1 MQLISFTVG
10 LLSTRS
16 DQSLARHGRLASR
29 FTIAVKRISRQPPT
43 VLTFTPSL
51 LISGRPEA
59 FWNALTGSGDCSI
72 HRRAPSPSSW
82 HTASMVSSET
92 LKWQNSFRCELARSN
107 DQLVPASVTNRRAPD
122 VSERLSNPA
131 HRSHGTTL
139 AAYPGQAK

>member
-82 HTASMVSSET
+82 HTASIVSSEP
-92 LKWQNSFRCELARSN
+92 LRWQHTFRCELARSTA
-107 DQLVPASVTNRRAPD
+107 QIVHAIVPNHLATAS
-122 VSERLSNPA
+122 
-131 HRSHGTTL
+131 
-139 AAYPGQAK
+139 